1 MRRAMR
7 AWVLSVVLVPMV
19 FALAIAAVFIPR
31 SAGPAGR
38 SPGGA
43 SPLTQPAQPQPV
55 VTQPSPP
62 TPPAASELT
71 ISLTALP
78 TGGPPVALTV
88 RIAIVPPVQQDTLDA
103 ARGYLGSLLESL
115 VRSLPHGWTPDEAG
129 LAALRRA
136 IEEAIPVALA
146 PSLPAGTRVTVAA
159 DVAVSPERPSP

>member
-7 AWVLSVVLVPMV
+7 AWLLSAVLVPTV

-38 SPGGA
+38 
-43 SPLTQPAQPQPV
+43 PAQPVVPQP
-55 VTQPSPP
+55 PP
-62 TPPAASELT
+62 PAPPAASDLT
-71 ISLTALP
+71 ISLTPQA
-78 TGGPPVALTV
+78 GGQPVALTV
-88 RIAIVPPVQQDTLDA
+88 RITIVPPVQQDTLDA
-103 ARGYLGSLLESL
+103 IRGYLGGLLESL

-129 LAALRRA
+129 LAALKRA